1 MFFAILAFTA
11 ALYCLVQLQPTAVT
25 LLCESLQLQGTGTL
39 LKLRLCR
46 AELEICYYAALCLSP
61 DKRWWES
68 WLLPSRQ
75 DSLLVSLFLPVANPS
90 SSVIRPPMSSSFLSQ
105 QALFAL
111 AFVPCKYSPA
121 KSLQDELL
129 SVLCC
134 YNISISH
141 PCGSAPLPLS
151 APAMWVL
158 LAEQPLEST
167 GPWAAG
173 CSGAGGGGHS
183 TGWVML
189 CSIYRFA
196 APQVCH
202 CHLVLGRL
210 DACTWL
216 WWGYLPGLHH
226 YLLKL
231 VARKGWWCF
240 WRDVLSFQ
248 SNLLLLMLVIAGSL
262 LNRSVRTPA
271 CFPHTATFPKDQT
284 WICAAIYKR
293 LDIKSIN
300 GSLHSCKFSYPV
312 IFPFRQERCENHV
325 DSEAGLGVSWLQP
338 WTAVPS
344 PATCVNGRAN

>member
-1 MFFAILAFTA
+1 MIFAILAFTA

-25 LLCESLQLQGTGTL
+25 LLFESLQLQGVGTL
-39 LKLRLCR
+39 LKLPLCR
-46 AELEICYYAALCLSP
+46 AELEIRYYAALCLSP

-90 SSVIRPPMSSSFLSQ
+90 SSVIRLPMSSSFLSQ

-111 AFVPCKYSPA
+111 AFVPCKHSPA
-121 KSLQDELL
+121 KSLWDELP

-134 YNISISH
+134 CNTSISH
-141 PCGSAPLPLS
+141 PCGSALLPPA

-158 LAEQPLEST
+158 LAERGAL
-167 GPWAAG
+167 GN
-173 CSGAGGGGHS
+173 SGAGGGGRS
-183 TGWVML
+183 MGWVML
-189 CSIYRFA
+189 CSICRFA
-196 APQVCH
+196 APQL

-216 WWGYLPGLHH
+216 RWGYLPGLHRC
-226 YLLKL
+226 LLKL
-231 VARKGWWCF
+231 IARKGWWCF

-248 SNLLLLMLVIAGSL
+248 SDLLLLMLVIAGSL
-262 LNRSVRTPA
+262 LSRSIHTHA
-271 CFPHTATFPKDQT
+271 YFPHMAIFPKDQT

-293 LDIKSIN
+293 LDIKSIS
-300 GSLHSCKFSYPV
+300 GTLHSSKFSYPV

-325 DSEAGLGVSWLQP
+325 DSEAQLGVSWLQP
-338 WTAVPS
+338 WTVVPS
-344 PATCVNGRAN
+344 PTSCVNCRAN